1 MAQRHESIDE
11 RIATAT
17 RELLNCI
24 EAVQAA
30 HDSALPNASAFRRKM
45 ERVGAHLARAY
56 IEVGS
61 ARAALARSDG
71 R

>member
-1 MAQRHESIDE
+1 MSQRHESIDE
-11 RIATAT
+11 RINIIT
-17 RELLNCI
+17 RELLACI
-24 EAVQAA
+24 EATQHAHMTSLETAA
-30 HDSALPNASAFRRKM
+30 SYRRKL

-56 IEVGS
+56 IEVNS